1 MSTFDRI
8 EKFLR
13 RDVWTIDPDALP
25 RAKRLG
31 VQLLRLLIAVASEFQ
46 YRLLDARAGGLVYTT
61 ILSLVPF
68 LAVTFSVLKG
78 FGIHQ
83 QFEPRLAQAMEP
95 LGEKGAELTE
105 RIIGFVHN
113 LNLEVLG
120 AVGVAG
126 LFFTAY
132 FLIDKVED
140 ALNAIWQVRQGRPW
154 TRKFTDYLSVV
165 LVGPL
170 VVSIAF
176 VMIVAAQSS
185 WFVQELLA
193 IEPLGHIYLWL
204 TQFAPFVLLC
214 GFFTFFYKFVPYT
227 KVQLTSAVIGG
238 ITAAVLWDLA
248 GAIFA
253 AFVAGSARYGAIYSS
268 FAIVILFLLWL
279 YVSWVVVLIG
289 AQIAF
294 FHQHPLAFQAHMFWK
309 RGAHASRELLALTL
323 LVHIT
328 QRYLSGGQPYRLGD
342 LASDVDAPLGL
353 VEDFLDEFVEAG
365 VLCRMVE
372 PQGVTL
378 VRAPESITMKEVLRI
393 VEQKDMSPA
402 EAPYETRDPVKN
414 FLQRRDQAV
423 NLSLGDMTLRTF
435 ALESDLGASEG
446 LAESRVL
453 QERVT

>member
-8 EKFLR
+8 ERFLR
-13 RDVWTIDPDALP
+13 RDVWTIDPDTLP
-25 RAKRLG
+25 RAQRIG
-31 VQLLRLLIAVASEFQ
+31 VQLLRLGIAVVSEFR

-61 ILSLVPF
+61 LLSLVPL
-68 LAVTFSVLKG
+68 LAVTFSVLKA
-78 FGIHQ
+78 FGVHYMI
-83 QFEPRLAQAMEP
+83 EPVLAQALQP
-95 LGEKGAELTE
+95 LGEKGHELTE

-113 LNLEVLG
+113 LKVGVLG
-120 AVGVAG
+120 AVGVAA

-132 FLIDKVED
+132 SLIDKVED
-140 ALNAIWQVRQGRPW
+140 ALNAIWRVRQGRPW
-154 TRKFTDYLSVV
+154 TRKFTDYLSVL

-170 VVSIAF
+170 VVFTAF
-176 VMIVAAQSS
+176 AMIGAAQSS

-193 IEPLGHIYLWL
+193 IEPLGHIYFWL
-204 TQFAPFVLLC
+204 TQFTPFVLMC

-227 KVQLTSAVIGG
+227 KVRLTSAVIGG
-238 ITAAVLWDLA
+238 VTAAVLWDLA
-248 GAIFA
+248 GAMFA

-268 FAIVILFLLWL
+268 FAILILFLLWL
-279 YVSWVVVLIG
+279 YVSWLIVLIG
-289 AQIAF
+289 AQVAF

-309 RGAHASRELLALTL
+309 RGSHASRELLALTL
-323 LVHIT
+323 LLQIT
-328 QRYLSGGQPYRLGD
+328 RRYLSGGKPYQLGD
-342 LASDVDAPLGL
+342 LASEVDAPLSL
-353 VEDFLDEFVEAG
+353 VEDLLDEFIDTG
-365 VLCRMVE
+365 VLGRMVE

-378 VRAPESITMKEVLRI
+378 VRPPESVTMKEVLRI
-393 VEQKDMSPA
+393 VDQKDMSLA
-402 EAPYETRDPVKN
+402 EAPYETRDPVAN